1 MIPEKYK
8 NLFVGPNKYT
18 IGLIYMF
25 ANLMGYF
32 THMKKNNVDG
42 FSGILILLIIAIAA
56 VFLS

>member
-25 ANLMGYF
+25 ANLMGFF

-42 FSGILILLIIAIAA
+42 VSGVFILLGLAILALY
-56 VFLS
+56 LS